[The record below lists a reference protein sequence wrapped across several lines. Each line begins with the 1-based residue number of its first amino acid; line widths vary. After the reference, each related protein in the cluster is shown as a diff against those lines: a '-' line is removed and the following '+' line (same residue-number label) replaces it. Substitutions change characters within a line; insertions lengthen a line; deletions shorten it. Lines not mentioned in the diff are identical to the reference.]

1 VPRPSASNGEVL
13 VRICAVGVCGS
24 DFHAFAGRHPVYTY
38 PRVLGH
44 QLSGVIAEVPE
55 NDKGIRTGDRCAIE
69 PYISCGEC
77 RPCAAGRTN
86 CCERLRLFGI
96 HIDGGMQGVM
106 SVPLS
111 LLHKSD
117 LLSLDQLVLIEPLGV
132 GAHAV
137 ARS

>member
-1 VPRPSASNGEVL
+1 MGAP
-13 VRICAVGVCGS
+13 
-24 DFHAFAGRHPVYTY
+24 AF
-38 PRVLGH
+38 RVI
-44 QLSGVIAEVPE
+44 VEVPE

-117 LLSLDQLVLIEPLGV
+117 LLSLDQLVLIEPLEW
-132 GAHAV
+132 AHTPWREANFPREK
-137 ARS
+137 A